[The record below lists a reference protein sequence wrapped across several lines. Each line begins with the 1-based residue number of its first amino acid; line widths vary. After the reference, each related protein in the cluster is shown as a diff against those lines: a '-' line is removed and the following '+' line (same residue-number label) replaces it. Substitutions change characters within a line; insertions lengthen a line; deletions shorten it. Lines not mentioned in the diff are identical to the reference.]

1 MISPSRWW
9 TRARAVV
16 GVGMLGGAA
25 LISLPSVLPSRASA
39 TDERPPPT
47 VRVAGQP
54 VELTDAAAQAR
65 RIADEWAR
73 VNLRL
78 QLTEETLVRTRAD
91 LGGSV
96 DVEHLTRLLR
106 DADNP
111 ASALRRRAEDAREL
125 TLALPVRFDAEP
137 ARALL
142 LELKR
147 LHDHSPSDARF
158 DPDTRQIIPQRA
170 GLSLD
175 VWATLD
181 DLDDALHHGERDVA
195 VRVVRTNARRTAE
208 ELRDVR
214 VDARLGEFETRY
226 SLNES
231 AADRTHN
238 LRVAA
243 SKIDGL
249 VLLPGEVFD
258 FNAVV
263 GERNEAS
270 GFRPAPVIAGGELV
284 DGLGGGACQI
294 AGTIHA
300 AAFFAGLTILER
312 HPHSRP
318 SFYIKLGL
326 DAAVSYP
333 SINLVFRND
342 HPFPVVV
349 RIRLEGGIARSEVLG
364 LEQRDMVTFVRRID
378 SVQTYTESE
387 TQDSSLPSGVRV
399 LGQRGVA
406 GFRVA
411 RWRIIRDMETNQAR
425 REASIDVY
433 PPTTQIWRVGTGG
446 PPPPDYVAEGDG
458 HPEYTADEYT
468 TMTQGPGIRG
478 TDTVR
483 QPGFSGLPGW
493 TARMG
498 MPQPPAVE
506 PAEGDGN

>member
-1 MISPSRWW
+1 
-9 TRARAVV
+9 
-16 GVGMLGGAA
+16 MLGGAA
-25 LISLPSVLPSRASA
+25 LLSLPSVLPSRAAA
-39 TDERPPPT
+39 TDQSAPPL
-47 VRVAGQP
+47 VRIAGQR
-54 VELTDAAAQAR
+54 VELTDPAVQAR
-65 RIADEWAR
+65 RIAEEWAHAPQ
-73 VNLRL
+73 RL
-78 QLTEETLVRTRAD
+78 QLTEQTLLRTRAE

-96 DVEHLTRLLR
+96 DVEHLTRLLS
-106 DADNP
+106 DVQNP
-111 ASALRRRAEDAREL
+111 ASALRRRAESATEL
-125 TLALPVRFDAEP
+125 ELALPVRFDAEP
-137 ARALL
+137 ARELL

-147 LHDHSPSDARF
+147 QHDHPPSDARF
-158 DPDTRQIIPQRA
+158 NPDTREVIPERA

-181 DLDDALHHGERDVA
+181 DLDDAMHHGAPEIA
-195 VRVVRTNARRTAE
+195 VRVVRTDAQRTAA
-208 ELRDVR
+208 ELREVR
-214 VDARLGEFETRY
+214 VDARLGDFETRY

-243 SKIDGL
+243 RKIDGL

-333 SINLVFRND
+333 TINLVFRND
-342 HPFPVVV
+342 HPFPVV
-349 RIRLEGGIARSEVLG
+349 IRMQLEGGAARSEVLG
-364 LEQRDMVTFVRRID
+364 LEQRDMVTFVRRVD
-378 SVQTYTESE
+378 GVTPYTESE

-399 LGQRGVA
+399 LGQRGVP
-406 GFRVA
+406 GFRVS
-411 RWRIIRDMETNQAR
+411 RWRIIRNIESNQAR
-425 REASIDVY
+425 REASVDIY

-446 PPPPDYVAEGDG
+446 PPPEGYVAEGDG

-478 TDTVR
+478 TDVVR
-483 QPGFSGLPGW
+483 TPGFSGLPGW

-498 MPQPPAVE
+498 MPQPPLVE
-506 PAEGDGN
+506 PSPEDGN

>member
-9 TRARAVV
+9 THARAVA
-16 GVGMLGGAA
+16 GIGLLGGSA
-25 LISLPSVLPSRASA
+25 LLTLPSMIPARASA
-39 TDERPPPT
+39 TDQRPAPS
-47 VRVAGQP
+47 VRVGGLTMV
-54 VELTDAAAQAR
+54 VEDAASQAR
-65 RIADEWAR
+65 RIADEWAQKP
-73 VNLRL
+73 LRL
-78 QLTEETLVRTRAD
+78 QLTEETLVRTRSD

-106 DADNP
+106 DANNP
-111 ASALRRRAEDAREL
+111 TSALRRRAAEADEL
-125 TLALPVRFDAEP
+125 NLALPVRFDAEP

-147 LHDHSPSDARF
+147 LHDHAPADARF
-158 DPDTRQIIPQRA
+158 DPDTREVIAERS

-175 VWATLD
+175 VWTTLD
-181 DLDDALHHGERDVA
+181 DLDDALHHGSDEVA
-195 VRVVRTNARRTAE
+195 VRVVRTNARRTAS

-243 SKIDGL
+243 RKIDGI

-258 FNAVV
+258 FNDVV

-300 AAFFAGLTILER
+300 AAFFAGMTILER

-342 HPFPVVV
+342 LPFPVVV

-364 LEQRDMVTFVRRID
+364 LEQRHMVTFVRRID
-378 SVQTYTESE
+378 SVQPYTESE
-387 TQDSSLPSGVRV
+387 TQDSSLPSGVRA

-406 GFRVA
+406 GFRVQ
-411 RWRIIRDMETNQAR
+411 RWRIVRNLTTNQAR
-425 REASIDVY
+425 REASVDVY

-446 PPPPDYVAEGDG
+446 PPPEGYVPEGDG

-478 TDTVR
+478 TDTTR

-506 PAEGDGN
+506 PTEEGGN

>member
-1 MISPSRWW
+1 
-9 TRARAVV
+9 
-16 GVGMLGGAA
+16 MLGGAA
-25 LISLPSVLPSRASA
+25 LLSLPSVLPSRAAA
-39 TDERPPPT
+39 TDERPPPL
-47 VRVAGQP
+47 VRIAGER
-54 VELTDAAAQAR
+54 VELMDPAVQAQH
-65 RIADEWAR
+65 IAEEWA
-73 VNLRL
+73 NSPQRL
-78 QLTEETLVRTRAD
+78 QLTEQTLVRTRAE

-106 DADNP
+106 DVQNP
-111 ASALRRRAEDAREL
+111 ASALRRRAESAEEL

-147 LHDHSPSDARF
+147 QHDHPPSDARF
-158 DPDTRQIIPQRA
+158 NPDTREVIAERA

-181 DLDDALHHGERDVA
+181 DLDAALHHGAPEIA
-195 VRVVRTNARRTAE
+195 VRVVRTDAQRTAA

-214 VDARLGEFETRY
+214 VDARLGDFETRY

-243 SKIDGL
+243 RKIDGL

-270 GFRPAPVIAGGELV
+270 GFRPAPTIAGGELV

-333 SINLVFRND
+333 TINLVIRND
-342 HPFPVVV
+342 HPFPVVI
-349 RIRLEGGIARSEVLG
+349 RMRLEGGAARSEVLG

-378 SVQTYTESE
+378 SVTPYTESE

-406 GFRVA
+406 GFRVQ
-411 RWRIIRDMETNQAR
+411 RWRIIRDMATNQAR
-425 REASIDVY
+425 REASVDVY

-446 PPPPDYVAEGDG
+446 PPPEGYVAEGDD

-483 QPGFSGLPGW
+483 QPGSYGLPGW
-493 TARMG
+493 TARLG
-498 MPQPPAVE
+498 MPQPPVVE
-506 PAEGDGN
+506 PAAEAGN

>member
-1 MISPSRWW
+1 
-9 TRARAVV
+9 
-16 GVGMLGGAA
+16 MLGGAA
-25 LISLPSVLPSRASA
+25 LLSLPSVLPSRAAA
-39 TDERPPPT
+39 TDERPPPL
-47 VRVAGQP
+47 VRIAGER
-54 VELTDAAAQAR
+54 VELMDPAVQAQH
-65 RIADEWAR
+65 IAEEWA
-73 VNLRL
+73 NSPQRL
-78 QLTEETLVRTRAD
+78 QLTEQTLVRTRAE

-106 DADNP
+106 DVQNP
-111 ASALRRRAEDAREL
+111 ASALRRRAESAEEL

-147 LHDHSPSDARF
+147 QHDHPPSDARF
-158 DPDTRQIIPQRA
+158 NPDTREVIAERA

-181 DLDDALHHGERDVA
+181 DLDAALHHGAPEIA
-195 VRVVRTNARRTAE
+195 VRVVRTDAQRTAA

-214 VDARLGEFETRY
+214 VDARLGDFETRY

-243 SKIDGL
+243 RKIDGL

-270 GFRPAPVIAGGELV
+270 GFRPAPTIAGGELV

-333 SINLVFRND
+333 TINLVIRND
-342 HPFPVVV
+342 HPFPVVI
-349 RIRLEGGIARSEVLG
+349 RMRLEG
-364 LEQRDMVTFVRRID
+364 RRGA
-378 SVQTYTESE
+378 
-387 TQDSSLPSGVRV
+387 L
-399 LGQRGVA
+399 RGVGPRATRHGHVRAAHRLRHAVHRVGDARQQPAPPACASWVSAAWPASVCSA
-406 GFRVA
+406 G
-411 RWRIIRDMETNQAR
+411 
-425 REASIDVY
+425 ASFATW
-433 PPTTQIWRVGTGG
+433 PPTRRGARPRWTSTR
-446 PPPPDYVAEGDG
+446 PP
-458 HPEYTADEYT
+458 
-468 TMTQGPGIRG
+468 R
-478 TDTVR
+478 R
-483 QPGFSGLPGW
+483 SGAW
-493 TARMG
+493 A
-498 MPQPPAVE
+498 PAVLL
-506 PAEGDGN
+506 PRATWPRAMTTPSTRPTNTPP